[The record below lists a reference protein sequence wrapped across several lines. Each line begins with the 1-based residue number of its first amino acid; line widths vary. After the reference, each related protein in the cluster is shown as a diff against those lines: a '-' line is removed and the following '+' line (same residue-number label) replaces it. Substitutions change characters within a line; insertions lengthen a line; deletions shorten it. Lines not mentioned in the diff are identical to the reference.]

1 MNEMFSQ
8 RTYRILRAFLAAW
21 LRILHPVIHVHGR
34 ENIPEGGCVVCPNHI
49 QLSDP
54 PFAAVAL
61 SHRTPLRLMAKKE
74 LFQGN
79 KLFAWLI
86 AALGA
91 FPVDRGATDLKAVQT
106 TLKTLREGN
115 RVLIFP
121 EGTRVRKGKKV
132 EAHSGALLM
141 ANRAKVPVVPIYVST
156 KKHLFSPILLRFGE
170 PYFPEYAAAKA
181 TPEELTLRSAELL
194 EKIYAMGDER

>member
-1 MNEMFSQ
+1 MNKMFSQ
-8 RTYRILRAFLAAW
+8 RTYRILRAFLAVW

-34 ENIPEGGCVVCPNHI
+34 ENIPEGPCMLCCNHSSF
-49 QLSDP
+49 SDP
-54 PFAAVAL
+54 VWVIVYGRL
-61 SHRTPLRLMAKKE
+61 SRLPRIMAKQE
-74 LFQGN
+74 LM
-79 KLFAWLI
+79 KLPVLGWLYRK
-86 AALGA
+86 LGA

>member
-8 RTYRILRAFLAAW
+8 RTYRILRAFLAVW

-34 ENIPEGGCVVCPNHI
+34 ENIPEGPCMLCCNHSSF
-49 QLSDP
+49 SDP
-54 PFAAVAL
+54 VWVIVYGKL
-61 SHRTPLRLMAKKE
+61 SRLPRIMAKQE
-74 LFQGN
+74 LM
-79 KLFAWLI
+79 KLPVLGWLYRK
-86 AALGA
+86 LGA

-121 EGTRVRKGKKV
+121 EGTRVRKGKRV

-156 KKHLFSPILLRFGE
+156 KKHLFSRINLSFGE
-170 PYFPEYAAAKA
+170 AYFPEYAAAKA

-194 EKIYAMGDER
+194 EKIYAMEDER

>member
-8 RTYRILRAFLAAW
+8 RTYRILRAFLTVW

-34 ENIPEGGCVVCPNHI
+34 ENIPEGPCMLCCNHSSF
-49 QLSDP
+49 SDP
-54 PFAAVAL
+54 VWVIVYGKL
-61 SHRTPLRLMAKKE
+61 SRLPRIMAKQE
-74 LFQGN
+74 LM
-79 KLFAWLI
+79 KLPVLGWLYRK
-86 AALGA
+86 LGA

-156 KKHLFSPILLRFGE
+156 KKHLFSRINLSFGE
-170 PYFPEYAAAKA
+170 AYFPEYAAAKA

-194 EKIYAMGDER
+194 KKIYAMGDER

>member
-34 ENIPEGGCVVCPNHI
+34 ENIPEGPCMLCCNHSSF
-49 QLSDP
+49 SDP
-54 PFAAVAL
+54 VWVIVYGKL
-61 SHRTPLRLMAKKE
+61 SRLPRIMAKQE
-74 LFQGN
+74 LM
-79 KLFAWLI
+79 KLPVLGWLYRK
-86 AALGA
+86 LGA

-156 KKHLFSPILLRFGE
+156 KKHLFSRINLSFGE
-170 PYFPEYAAAKA
+170 AYFPEYAAAKA
-181 TPEELTLRSAELL
+181 TLEELTLRSAELL

>member
-1 MNEMFSQ
+1 MNFS
-8 RTYRILRAFLAAW
+8 RTWIYYLIYPIVRLVFFAA
-21 LRILHPVIHVHGR
+21 HPVFHVEGR
-34 ENIPEGGCVVCPNHI
+34 EHIPDGPYILCCNHSSF
-49 QLSDP
+49 SDP
-54 PFAAVAL
+54 VWVIVYGKL
-61 SHRTPLRLMAKKE
+61 SRLPRIMAKQE
-74 LFQGN
+74 LM
-79 KLFAWLI
+79 KLPVLGWLYRK
-86 AALGA
+86 LGA

-194 EKIYAMGDER
+194 EKIYAMEDER

>member
-8 RTYRILRAFLAAW
+8 RTYRILRAFLTVW
-21 LRILHPVIHVHGR
+21 LRILHPVIRVRGR
-34 ENIPEGGCVVCPNHI
+34 ENIPEGPCMLCCNHSSF
-49 QLSDP
+49 SDP
-54 PFAAVAL
+54 VWVIVYGKL
-61 SHRTPLRLMAKKE
+61 SRLPRIMAKQE
-74 LFQGN
+74 LM
-79 KLFAWLI
+79 KLPVLGWLYRK
-86 AALGA
+86 LGA
-91 FPVDRGATDLKAVQT
+91 FPVDRGGTDLKAVQT

-121 EGTRVRKGKKV
+121 EGTRVRKGKKA

-194 EKIYAMGDER
+194 EKIYVMGDER

>member
-34 ENIPEGGCVVCPNHI
+34 ENIPKGPCMLCCNHSSF
-49 QLSDP
+49 SDP
-54 PFAAVAL
+54 VWVIVYGKL
-61 SHRTPLRLMAKKE
+61 SRLPRIMAKQE
-74 LFQGN
+74 LM
-79 KLFAWLI
+79 KLPVLGWLYRK
-86 AALGA
+86 LGA

>member
-21 LRILHPVIHVHGR
+21 LRILHPVIHVRGR
-34 ENIPEGGCVVCPNHI
+34 ENIPEGPCMLCCNHSSF
-49 QLSDP
+49 SDP
-54 PFAAVAL
+54 VWVIVYGKL
-61 SHRTPLRLMAKKE
+61 SRLPRIMAKQE
-74 LFQGN
+74 LM
-79 KLFAWLI
+79 KLPVLGWLYRK
-86 AALGA
+86 LGA

-121 EGTRVRKGKKV
+121 EGTRVRKGKRV

-156 KKHLFSPILLRFGE
+156 KKHLFSRINLSFGE
-170 PYFPEYAAAKA
+170 AYFPEYAAAKA
-181 TPEELTLRSAELL
+181 TPEELTLRSVELL

>member
-34 ENIPEGGCVVCPNHI
+34 ENIPEGPCMLCCNHSSF
-49 QLSDP
+49 SDP
-54 PFAAVAL
+54 VWVIVYGKL
-61 SHRTPLRLMAKKE
+61 SRLPRIMAKQE
-74 LFQGN
+74 LM
-79 KLFAWLI
+79 KLPVLGWLYRK
-86 AALGA
+86 LGA

-121 EGTRVRKGKKV
+121 EGTRVRKAKKV

-156 KKHLFSPILLRFGE
+156 KKHLFSRINLRFGE

>member
-34 ENIPEGGCVVCPNHI
+34 ENIPEGPCMLCCNHSSF
-49 QLSDP
+49 SDP
-54 PFAAVAL
+54 VWVIVYGKL
-61 SHRTPLRLMAKKE
+61 SRLPRIMAKQE
-74 LFQGN
+74 LM
-79 KLFAWLI
+79 KLAVLGWLYRK
-86 AALGA
+86 LGA

-170 PYFPEYAAAKA
+170 PYFPEYAAAKP

-194 EKIYAMGDER
+194 QRIYAMGEKP

>member
-1 MNEMFSQ
+1 MFHIMVVEDDAHTRKLMQAVLEQNGYSTVPAGDGEEALEMMD
-8 RTYRILRAFLAAW
+8 RHHVDLILLDVMMPRMDGFT
-21 LRILHPVIHVHGR
+21 
-34 ENIPEGGCVVCPNHI
+34 
-49 QLSDP
+49 
-54 PFAAVAL
+54 F
-61 SHRTPLRLMAKKE
+61 
-74 LFQGN
+74 
-79 KLFAWLI
+79 
-86 AALGA
+86 
-91 FPVDRGATDLKAVQT
+91 
-106 TLKTLREGN
+106 LKTLREGN

>member
-8 RTYRILRAFLAAW
+8 RTYRILRAFLAVW

-34 ENIPEGGCVVCPNHI
+34 ENIPEGPCMLCCNHSSF
-49 QLSDP
+49 SDP
-54 PFAAVAL
+54 VWVIVYGKL
-61 SHRTPLRLMAKKE
+61 SRLPRIMAKQE
-74 LFQGN
+74 LM
-79 KLFAWLI
+79 KLPVLGWLYRK
-86 AALGA
+86 LGA

-156 KKHLFSPILLRFGE
+156 KKHLFSRINLSFGE

>member
-8 RTYRILRAFLAAW
+8 RTYRILRAFLAVW

-34 ENIPEGGCVVCPNHI
+34 ENIPEGPCMLCCNHSSF
-49 QLSDP
+49 SDP
-54 PFAAVAL
+54 VWVIVYGKL
-61 SHRTPLRLMAKKE
+61 SRLPRIMAKQE
-74 LFQGN
+74 LM
-79 KLFAWLI
+79 KLPVLGWLYRK
-86 AALGA
+86 LGA

-156 KKHLFSPILLRFGE
+156 KKYLFSPILLRFGE

-181 TPEELTLRSAELL
+181 TPEELKLRSAELL

>member
-8 RTYRILRAFLAAW
+8 RTYRILRAFLAVW

-34 ENIPEGGCVVCPNHI
+34 ENIPEGPCMLCCNHSSF
-49 QLSDP
+49 SDP
-54 PFAAVAL
+54 VWVIVYGKL
-61 SHRTPLRLMAKKE
+61 SRLPRIMAKQE
-74 LFQGN
+74 LM
-79 KLFAWLI
+79 KLPVLGWLYRK
-86 AALGA
+86 LGA

-156 KKHLFSPILLRFGE
+156 KKHLFSRINLSFGE
-170 PYFPEYAAAKA
+170 AYFPEYAAAKA

>member
-34 ENIPEGGCVVCPNHI
+34 ENIPEGPCMLCCNHSSF
-49 QLSDP
+49 SDP
-54 PFAAVAL
+54 VWVIVYGKL
-61 SHRTPLRLMAKKE
+61 SRLPRIMAKQE
-74 LFQGN
+74 LM
-79 KLFAWLI
+79 KLPVLGWLYRK
-86 AALGA
+86 LGA

-156 KKHLFSPILLRFGE
+156 KKHLFSRINLSFGE

-181 TPEELTLRSAELL
+181 MPEELTLRSAELL

>member
-34 ENIPEGGCVVCPNHI
+34 ENIPEGPCMLCCNHSSF
-49 QLSDP
+49 SDP
-54 PFAAVAL
+54 VWVIVYGKL
-61 SHRTPLRLMAKKE
+61 SRLPRIMAKQE
-74 LFQGN
+74 LM
-79 KLFAWLI
+79 KLPVLGWLYRK
-86 AALGA
+86 LGA

-106 TLKTLREGN
+106 TLKTLREGS

-156 KKHLFSPILLRFGE
+156 KKHLFSRINLRFGE

>member
-34 ENIPEGGCVVCPNHI
+34 ENIPEGPCMLCCNHSSF
-49 QLSDP
+49 SDP
-54 PFAAVAL
+54 VWVIVYGKL
-61 SHRTPLRLMAKKE
+61 SRLPRIMAKQE
-74 LFQGN
+74 LM
-79 KLFAWLI
+79 KLPVLGWLYRK
-86 AALGA
+86 LGA

-170 PYFPEYAAAKA
+170 AYFPEYAAAKA

-194 EKIYAMGDER
+194 QRIYAMGEEP

>member
-8 RTYRILRAFLAAW
+8 RTYRILRAFLTVW

-34 ENIPEGGCVVCPNHI
+34 ENIPEGPCMLCCNHSSF
-49 QLSDP
+49 SDP
-54 PFAAVAL
+54 VWVIVYGKL
-61 SHRTPLRLMAKKE
+61 SRLPRIMAKQE
-74 LFQGN
+74 LM
-79 KLFAWLI
+79 KLPVLGWLYRK
-86 AALGA
+86 LGA

-156 KKHLFSPILLRFGE
+156 KKHLFSRINLSFGE
-170 PYFPEYAAAKA
+170 AYFPEYAAAKA

>member
-8 RTYRILRAFLAAW
+8 RTYRILRAFLTVW
-21 LRILHPVIHVHGR
+21 LRILHPVIHVRGR
-34 ENIPEGGCVVCPNHI
+34 ETIPEGPCMLCCNHSSF
-49 QLSDP
+49 SDP
-54 PFAAVAL
+54 VWVIVYGKL
-61 SHRTPLRLMAKKE
+61 SRLPRIMAKQE
-74 LFQGN
+74 LM
-79 KLFAWLI
+79 KLPVLGWLYRK
-86 AALGA
+86 LGA

-121 EGTRVRKGKKV
+121 EGTRVRKGKKI

-194 EKIYAMGDER
+194 QRIYAMGEEP

>member
-34 ENIPEGGCVVCPNHI
+34 ENIPEGPCMLCCNHSSF
-49 QLSDP
+49 SDP
-54 PFAAVAL
+54 IWVIVYGKL
-61 SHRTPLRLMAKKE
+61 SRLPRIMAKQE
-74 LFQGN
+74 LM
-79 KLFAWLI
+79 KLPVLGWLYRK
-86 AALGA
+86 LGA

-121 EGTRVRKGKKV
+121 EGTRVRKGKQV

-156 KKHLFSPILLRFGE
+156 KKHLFSRINLSFGE
-170 PYFPEYAAAKA
+170 AYFPEYAAAKA

>member
-8 RTYRILRAFLAAW
+8 RTYRILRAFLTVW

-34 ENIPEGGCVVCPNHI
+34 ENIPEGPCMLCCNHSSF
-49 QLSDP
+49 SDP
-54 PFAAVAL
+54 VWVIVYGKL
-61 SHRTPLRLMAKKE
+61 SRLPRIMAKQE
-74 LFQGN
+74 LM
-79 KLFAWLI
+79 KLPVLGWLYRK
-86 AALGA
+86 LGA

>member
-34 ENIPEGGCVVCPNHI
+34 ENIPEGPCMLCCNHSSF
-49 QLSDP
+49 SDP
-54 PFAAVAL
+54 VWVIVYGKL
-61 SHRTPLRLMAKKE
+61 SRLPRIMAKQE
-74 LFQGN
+74 LM
-79 KLFAWLI
+79 KLPVLGWLYRK
-86 AALGA
+86 LGA

-156 KKHLFSPILLRFGE
+156 KKHLFSRINLRFGE

>member
-8 RTYRILRAFLAAW
+8 RTYRILRAFLTVW

-34 ENIPEGGCVVCPNHI
+34 ENIPEGPCMLCCNHSCF
-49 QLSDP
+49 SDP
-54 PFAAVAL
+54 VWVIVYGKL
-61 SHRTPLRLMAKKE
+61 SRLPRIMAKQE
-74 LFQGN
+74 LM
-79 KLFAWLI
+79 KLPVLGWLYRK
-86 AALGA
+86 LGA

-121 EGTRVRKGKKV
+121 EGTRVRKGKRV

-156 KKHLFSPILLRFGE
+156 KKHLFSRINLSFGK

>member
-8 RTYRILRAFLAAW
+8 RTYRILRAFLAVW
-21 LRILHPVIHVHGR
+21 LRILHPVIHVRGR
-34 ENIPEGGCVVCPNHI
+34 ENIPEGPCMLCCNHSSF
-49 QLSDP
+49 SDP
-54 PFAAVAL
+54 VWVIVYGRL
-61 SHRTPLRLMAKKE
+61 SRLPRIMAKQE
-74 LFQGN
+74 LM
-79 KLFAWLI
+79 KLPVLGWLYRK
-86 AALGA
+86 LGA

>member
-34 ENIPEGGCVVCPNHI
+34 ENIPEGPCMLCCNHSSF
-49 QLSDP
+49 SDP
-54 PFAAVAL
+54 VWVIVYGKL
-61 SHRTPLRLMAKKE
+61 SRLPRIMAKQE
-74 LFQGN
+74 LM
-79 KLFAWLI
+79 KLPVLGWLYRK
-86 AALGA
+86 LGA

-156 KKHLFSPILLRFGE
+156 KKHLFSRINLRFGE

-194 EKIYAMGDER
+194 QRIYAMGEEP

>member
-34 ENIPEGGCVVCPNHI
+34 ENIPEGPCMLCCNHSSF
-49 QLSDP
+49 SDP
-54 PFAAVAL
+54 VWVIVYGKL
-61 SHRTPLRLMAKKE
+61 SRLPRIMAKQE
-74 LFQGN
+74 LM
-79 KLFAWLI
+79 KLPVLGWLYRK
-86 AALGA
+86 LGA
-91 FPVDRGATDLKAVQT
+91 FPVDRGTTDLKAVQT

-156 KKHLFSPILLRFGE
+156 KKHLFSRINLSFGE
-170 PYFPEYAAAKA
+170 AYFPEYAAAKA

-194 EKIYAMGDER
+194 KKIYAMGDER

>member
-8 RTYRILRAFLAAW
+8 RTYRILRAFLAVW

-34 ENIPEGGCVVCPNHI
+34 ENIPEGPCMLCCNHSSF
-49 QLSDP
+49 SDP
-54 PFAAVAL
+54 VWVIVYGKL
-61 SHRTPLRLMAKKE
+61 SRLPRIMAKQE
-74 LFQGN
+74 LM
-79 KLFAWLI
+79 KLPVLGWLYRK
-86 AALGA
+86 LGA
-91 FPVDRGATDLKAVQT
+91 FLVDRGATDLKAVQT

-156 KKHLFSPILLRFGE
+156 KKYLFSPILLRFGE

-181 TPEELTLRSAELL
+181 TPEELKLRSAELL

>member
-8 RTYRILRAFLAAW
+8 RTYRILRAFLAVW

-34 ENIPEGGCVVCPNHI
+34 ENIPEGPCMLCCNHSSF
-49 QLSDP
+49 SDP
-54 PFAAVAL
+54 VWVIVYGKL
-61 SHRTPLRLMAKKE
+61 SRLPRIMAKQE
-74 LFQGN
+74 LM
-79 KLFAWLI
+79 KLPVLGWLYRK
-86 AALGA
+86 LGA

>member
-8 RTYRILRAFLAAW
+8 RTYRILRAFLTVW
-21 LRILHPVIHVHGR
+21 LRILHPVIHVRGR
-34 ENIPEGGCVVCPNHI
+34 ENIPEGPCMLCCNHSSF
-49 QLSDP
+49 SDP
-54 PFAAVAL
+54 VWVIVYGKL
-61 SHRTPLRLMAKKE
+61 SRLPRIMAKQE
-74 LFQGN
+74 LM
-79 KLFAWLI
+79 KLPVLGWLYRK
-86 AALGA
+86 LGA

-156 KKHLFSPILLRFGE
+156 KKHLFSRINLSFGE
-170 PYFPEYAAAKA
+170 AYFPEYAAAKA

>member
-1 MNEMFSQ
+1 MNKMFSQ
-8 RTYRILRAFLAAW
+8 RTYRILRAFLAVW

-34 ENIPEGGCVVCPNHI
+34 ENIPEGPCMLCCNHSSF
-49 QLSDP
+49 SDP
-54 PFAAVAL
+54 VWVIVYGRL
-61 SHRTPLRLMAKKE
+61 SRLPRIMAKQE
-74 LFQGN
+74 LM
-79 KLFAWLI
+79 KLPVLGWLYRK
-86 AALGA
+86 LGA

-156 KKHLFSPILLRFGE
+156 KKHLFSRINLRFGE
-170 PYFPEYAAAKA
+170 AYFPEYAAAKA

>member
-34 ENIPEGGCVVCPNHI
+34 ENIPEGPCMLCCNHSSF
-49 QLSDP
+49 SDP
-54 PFAAVAL
+54 VWVIVYGKL
-61 SHRTPLRLMAKKE
+61 SRLPRIMAKQE
-74 LFQGN
+74 LM
-79 KLFAWLI
+79 KLPVLGWLYRK
-86 AALGA
+86 LGA

-156 KKHLFSPILLRFGE
+156 KKHLFSRINLSFGE
-170 PYFPEYAAAKA
+170 AYFPEYAAAKA

-194 EKIYAMGDER
+194 EKIYAMGDEQ

>member
-8 RTYRILRAFLAAW
+8 RTYRILRAFLAVW
-21 LRILHPVIHVHGR
+21 LRILHPGIHVHGR
-34 ENIPEGGCVVCPNHI
+34 ENIPEGPCMLCCNHSSF
-49 QLSDP
+49 SDP
-54 PFAAVAL
+54 VWVIVYGKL
-61 SHRTPLRLMAKKE
+61 SRLPRIMAKQE
-74 LFQGN
+74 LM
-79 KLFAWLI
+79 KLPVLGWLYRK
-86 AALGA
+86 LGA

-156 KKHLFSPILLRFGE
+156 KKYLFSPILLRFGE

-181 TPEELTLRSAELL
+181 TPEELKLRSAELL

>member
-8 RTYRILRAFLAAW
+8 RTYRILRAFLTAW

-34 ENIPEGGCVVCPNHI
+34 ENIPEGPCMLCCNHSCF
-49 QLSDP
+49 SDP
-54 PFAAVAL
+54 VWVIVYGKL
-61 SHRTPLRLMAKKE
+61 SRLPRIMAKQE
-74 LFQGN
+74 LM
-79 KLFAWLI
+79 KLPVLGWLYRK
-86 AALGA
+86 LGA

-106 TLKTLREGN
+106 TLKTLRE
-115 RVLIFP
+115 
-121 EGTRVRKGKKV
+121 GKKV

-194 EKIYAMGDER
+194 EKIYAMEDER

>member
-34 ENIPEGGCVVCPNHI
+34 ENIPEGPCMLCCNHSSF
-49 QLSDP
+49 SDP
-54 PFAAVAL
+54 VWVIVYGKL
-61 SHRTPLRLMAKKE
+61 SRLPRIMAKQE
-74 LFQGN
+74 LM
-79 KLFAWLI
+79 KLPVLGWLYRK
-86 AALGA
+86 LGA

-121 EGTRVRKGKKV
+121 EGTRVRKGKRV

-156 KKHLFSPILLRFGE
+156 KKHPFSRINLSFGE
-170 PYFPEYAAAKA
+170 AYFPEYAAAKA

>member
-8 RTYRILRAFLAAW
+8 RTYRILRAFLAVW
-21 LRILHPVIHVHGR
+21 LRILHPVIRVCGR
-34 ENIPEGGCVVCPNHI
+34 ETIPEGPCMLCCNHSSF
-49 QLSDP
+49 SDP
-54 PFAAVAL
+54 VWVIVYGKL
-61 SHRTPLRLMAKKE
+61 SRLPRIMAKQE
-74 LFQGN
+74 LM
-79 KLFAWLI
+79 KLPVLGWLYRK
-86 AALGA
+86 LGA
-91 FPVDRGATDLKAVQT
+91 FPVDRGGTDLKAVQT

-121 EGTRVRKGKKV
+121 EGTRVRKGKKA

>member
-8 RTYRILRAFLAAW
+8 RTYRILRAFLTAW
-21 LRILHPVIHVHGR
+21 LRILHPVIHVRGR
-34 ENIPEGGCVVCPNHI
+34 ENIPEGPCMLCCNHSCF
-49 QLSDP
+49 SDP
-54 PFAAVAL
+54 VWVIVYGKL
-61 SHRTPLRLMAKKE
+61 SHLPRIMAKQE
-74 LFQGN
+74 LM
-79 KLFAWLI
+79 KLPVLGWLYRK
-86 AALGA
+86 LGA
-91 FPVDRGATDLKAVQT
+91 FPVDRGTTDLKAVQT